1 MEEWLPDSGIKMSGK
16 MAGNKESM
24 VFLFNTRQFGH
35 AGSCAHRRIG
45 QRTSGEN
52 VRPLQAKST
61 QFSFLSKICCKT
73 PNKFRF

>member
-35 AGSCAHRRIG
+35 AGACAHRRIG

-61 QFSFLSKICCKT
+61 QFSFSPKIC
-73 PNKFRF
+73 